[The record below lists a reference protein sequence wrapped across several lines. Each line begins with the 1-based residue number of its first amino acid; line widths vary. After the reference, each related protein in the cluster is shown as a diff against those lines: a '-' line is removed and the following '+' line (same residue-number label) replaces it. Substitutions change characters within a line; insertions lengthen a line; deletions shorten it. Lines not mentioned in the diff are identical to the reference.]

1 MKYYFSVLFFVVLVI
16 VSLAGFRGCASRRPP
31 IEIFPDMVR
40 QAKLRPQSPNSFF
53 GDGLSS
59 RQPLAGTVARNSPWQ
74 DVPENTGRITGSTN
88 FVETIPV
95 PVTRE
100 LMARGRERFQIYCAP
115 CHNPIGDGNGIV
127 TKYGILRA
135 GNYHEPRIVRMSD
148 GELFNTISNG
158 KNLMAAYGSQVPS
171 EDRWAIIAYIRALQ
185 RARIAS
191 IDDVP
196 TQDRA
201 ALEK

>member
-1 MKYYFSVLFFVVLVI
+1 MFFVVVVVL
-16 VSLAGFRGCASRRPP
+16 SLAGFRGCSSKRPP

-40 QAKLRPQSPNSFF
+40 QTKLRPQSPNAFF
-53 GDGLSS
+53 ADGLSS
-59 RQPLAGTVARNSPWQ
+59 RVPIAGTVARNSPWQ
-74 DVPENTGRITGSTN
+74 DTAVNTGRIPGTTN

-95 PVTRE
+95 PMTEE
-100 LMARGRERFQIYCAP
+100 LMARGKQRFQIYCAP

-127 TKYGILRA
+127 TKYGMLRA
-135 GNYHEPRIVRMSD
+135 GNYHEPRIVRMAD
-148 GELFNTISNG
+148 GEIFNTISNG
-158 KNLMAAYGSQVPS
+158 KNLMASYGSQVQI

-185 RARIAS
+185 RARIAT

-196 TQDRA
+196 AQDRA